1 MARLTETQLIQKYRE
16 LTDTVDAIYE
26 VAQEHGYPHRKLFTK
41 ARKLLRE
48 LQQGTKD

>member
-1 MARLTETQLIQKYRE
+1 MARLTEPQLVKKYRE
-16 LTDTVDAIYE
+16 LSDAVDEIYHAAE
-26 VAQEHGYPHRKLFTK
+26 EHGYPHRKLFTK